1 MCLEYID
8 PNSDRWLNLTDLP
21 NEEWKD
27 IKDFEG
33 LYQVSNYGRV
43 KSLERTRR
51 LYSKEIYVPEIIRRN
66 GCDMN
71 GYQIL
76 PLNKDSKK
84 YTKKIHRLVAES
96 FISNPENKPCIN
108 HLNCN
113 KNDNR
118 VINLE
123 WCTIKE
129 NNQYCCKVGHHYN
142 PTLGKFR
149 GDNPK
154 SKKIVQKNKND
165 KIIKIW
171 NCADDI
177 ADFLGVNRRTIGKC
191 CRKEVKT
198 VKGFI
203 LEYENYTN

>member
-1 MCLEYID
+1 MSLIYVE
-8 PNSDRWLNLTDLP
+8 PNSERWLDLTNLP

-27 IKDFEG
+27 IKYFEG
-33 LYQVSNYGRV
+33 LYQISNYGRV
-43 KSLERTRR
+43 KSLERTRK
-51 LYSKEIYVPEIIRRN
+51 LYSKEIYVPEIIRRT

-118 VINLE
+118 VFNLE

-154 SKKIVQKNKND
+154 SKKIVQKNKNG

-171 NCADDI
+171 NCAEDI
-177 ADFLGVNRRTIGKC
+177 ADFLSVNRRTIGKG

-198 VKGFI
+198 VKGFV